1 MDNDNAIQLL
11 PKQALCWNKIH
22 DDITTEILYWGW
34 LWWGKSFLLCVYI
47 TSEVLRYPWCRI
59 ALCRA
64 ELKKLK
70 LSTLITLF
78 EVFETMWIKK
88 KGYRYNENMWTIKLV
103 NGSEIVLI
111 DLAYR
116 PSDPDFAYL
125 GSSEYTSAII
135 DETQET
141 DGKAKE
147 TIMSRIRN
155 LKSKV
160 FFKSSNR
167 ENVEVWIK
175 EYNEK
180 NKSNLFLNVVEMEGF
195 TNYEALMWKKDKPVL
210 LMWCNPWKNFLY
222 KEFYIPSKT
231 NTLPEFRAFIQALPS
246 QNPYLPES
254 YIKSLYNMEEERKQR
269 LIYGNW
275 EYNEDDSY
283 LFPKTLIW
291 DMFTREA
298 RKWDT
303 YYITWDVARQ
313 WKDNTVLFIW
323 KWLHCFEHHILK
335 KQSFTQQK
343 TFIQEIMKRHWI
355 SIWNVLLDG
364 AWMGIW
370 LVEML
375 GCRGFIGNSRPFSPY
390 SSRIVDYH
398 KRNYS
403 NLRSQCYFYLQ
414 KLIKD
419 WTISM
424 DLDSDTQNE
433 LAEEL
438 LFIKQV
444 NIEDDVKASIEKK
457 SEIKSKLGRSPDLSD
472 TCSMRAYFVVKAITE
487 WNTEDILIEEDWEE
501 IIKTNLDK
509 AIEKMEQFEIEN
521 EQDEVLFGAF

>member
-1 MDNDNAIQLL
+1 MDNAIQLL
-11 PKQALCWNKIH
+11 PKQAICWEKIH
-22 DDITTEILYWGW
+22 NDITTEILYWGW
-34 LWWGKSFLLCVYI
+34 VGSGKSYIICVYI
-47 TSEVLRYPWCRI
+47 GSEILKYPGCRI

-70 LSTLITLF
+70 LSTLNTLF
-78 EVFETMWIKK
+78 EVFESMWIKK
-88 KGYRYNENMWTIKLV
+88 KGYRYNENMWTITLV
-103 NGSEIVLI
+103 NWSQIVLI

-125 GSSEYTSAII
+125 GSSEYTSAVI
-135 DETQET
+135 DEAQEI

-147 TIMSRIRN
+147 TIVSRIRN

-160 FFKSSNR
+160 YFKSQNK
-167 ENVEVWIK
+167 ETVEAWVK

-180 NKSNLFLNVVEMEGF
+180 NKTSLFVNEVNIEWF
-195 TNYEALMWKKDKPVL
+195 YSYEALLWQKHKPLL
-210 LMWCNPWKNFLY
+210 LMSCNPWKNFLY
-222 KEFYIPSKT
+222 KEFYAPSKD
-231 NTLPEFRAFIQALPS
+231 NTMPEYRSFIPALVTD
-246 QNPYLPES
+246 NPYLPES
-254 YIKSLYNMEEERKQR
+254 YVKSLYNMEEERKQR

-283 LFPKTLIW
+283 LFAKPLIW
-291 DMFTREA
+291 DMFTREVT
-298 RKWDT
+298 WGDI

-313 WKDNTVLFIW
+313 GKDTTVIFVW
-323 KWLHCFEHHILK
+323 KWLHCFEHHTLSQ
-335 KQSFTQQK
+335 QSFTQQK
-343 TFIQEIMKRHWI
+343 LFIQEIMQKYWI
-355 SIWNVLLDG
+355 SIDNVLLDW

-375 GCRGFIGNSRPFSPY
+375 GCRGFIGNARPFSPY
-390 SSRIVDYH
+390 SAKIVDYH

-419 WTISM
+419 GNISM
-424 DLDSDTQNE
+424 KLDSDTQNK

-472 TCSMRAYFVVKAITE
+472 TLSMRSYFIVKNIST
-487 WNTEDILIEEDWEE
+487 WNIEDIIQEEDWNVVE
-501 IIKTNLDK
+501 KTELDK
-509 AIEKMEQFEIEN
+509 AIEKMENFKIEDRQ
-521 EQDEVLFGAF
+521 EEVLFGAF